1 MQEFQRST
9 IEVSEAPAEVSVL
22 QFPKDGPRWNLV
34 AKFLELRKTV
44 FVDQMNWD
52 LYHRAAMEF
61 EQYDYFGAVYIVAH
75 QGARVVGG
83 ARLIRTD
90 WKFGSGKM
98 VYSYMIRDAYLAH
111 LPGLPANVC
120 ADEPPVD
127 PETWELTRLTATVP
141 GVAEQIL
148 SAANEYLKGID
159 AKRCLFLGP
168 PAFMRMA
175 RGMGYEPKPMGRITG
190 NQDGRFL
197 AFSCAVV

>member
-1 MQEFQRST
+1 
-9 IEVSEAPAEVSVL
+9 
-22 QFPKDGPRWNLV
+22 
-34 AKFLELRKTV
+34 
-44 FVDQMNWD
+44 
-52 LYHRAAMEF
+52 
-61 EQYDYFGAVYIVAH
+61 
-75 QGARVVGG
+75 VGG

-90 WKFGSGKM
+90 WRFGSGKM
-98 VYSYMIRDAYLAH
+98 VYSYMIRDAYLEH
-111 LPGLPANVC
+111 LPGLPADVC

-127 PETWELTRLTATVP
+127 PETWELTRLTAIVP

-148 SAANEYLKGID
+148 TAANEFLKGID

-175 RGMGYEPKPMGRITG
+175 RGMGYAPKPMGRITG